1 MDAQSP
7 RATVGLQY
15 PFHESMPGRF
25 ADRDRASAFWRLV
38 DGYRTASSQALPV
51 QTAWPASVSGG
62 VSAHPDL
69 VHHHAGETSLVA
81 SIAGLVDSGCDAI
94 AVCDMQDPGVELARS
109 SFDVPVVGALEASLV
124 VARAVGHRIGW
135 VTAREYVS
143 DAHLE
148 RNLARLGVTGRPLHA
163 AFATWD
169 FELLLR
175 SAEGSDDRLLD
186 DFDCCA
192 SRLVHEGADVV
203 VPVCVFL
210 GPLLGL
216 RHYREV
222 GTSGV
227 PVIDPFGAV
236 VTVASSLAELH
247 HATGL
252 RSSKGLASVYRGP
265 GANPGQRS

>member
-1 MDAQSP
+1 MDAESP

-25 ADRDRASAFWRLV
+25 ADRDRASTFWRLV
-38 DGYRTASSQALPV
+38 DGYRATSWPALPV
-51 QTAWPASVSGG
+51 RTAWPASVSGG

-69 VHHHAGETSLVA
+69 VRHHAGEISLVT
-81 SIAGLVDSGCDAI
+81 SIAGLVESGCDAI

-109 SFDVPVVGALEASLV
+109 SFDVPVVGALEASLM

-148 RNLARLGVTGRPLHA
+148 RNLSRLGAAGRPLHA
-163 AFATWD
+163 ALPAWG
-169 FELLLR
+169 FELLLQ
-175 SAEGSDDRLLD
+175 SAEGSDDRFLD
-186 DFDCCA
+186 DFDRCA
-192 SRLVHEGADVV
+192 SQVVQAGADVV

-210 GPLLGL
+210 GPVLGL
-216 RHYREV
+216 RGYREV
-222 GTSGV
+222 GVSGV
-227 PVIDPFGAV
+227 PVIDPLGAV
-236 VTVASSLAELH
+236 VTVASSLAELRR
-247 HATGL
+247 ATGL

-265 GANPGQRS
+265 

>member
-1 MDAQSP
+1 MNAESP

-25 ADRDRASAFWRLV
+25 ADPDRASAFWRLV
-38 DGYRTASSQALPV
+38 EGYRTASWSALPV
-51 QTAWPASVSGG
+51 RTAWPASVTGG

-69 VHHHAGETSLVA
+69 ARHHAGEISLVA
-81 SIAGLVDSGCDAI
+81 SIAGLVESGCDAI

-148 RNLARLGVTGRPLHA
+148 RNLARLGLAGRPLHA
-163 AFATWD
+163 ALPEWGY
-169 FELLLR
+169 ELLLQ
-175 SAEGSDDRLLD
+175 SAEGTNDRFLE
-186 DFDCCA
+186 DFDRCA
-192 SRLVHEGADVV
+192 SQVVLAGADVV

-210 GPLLGL
+210 GPALGL

-236 VTVASSLAELH
+236 ITVASGLAELRR
-247 HATGL
+247 ATGL
-252 RSSKGLASVYRGP
+252 RSSKGLASIYRGVDQ
-265 GANPGQRS
+265 GHRS